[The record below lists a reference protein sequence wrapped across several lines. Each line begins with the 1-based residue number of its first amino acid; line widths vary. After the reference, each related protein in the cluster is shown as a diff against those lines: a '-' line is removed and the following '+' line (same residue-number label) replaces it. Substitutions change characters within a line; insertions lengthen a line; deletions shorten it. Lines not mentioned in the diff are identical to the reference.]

1 MFISYFFLNLYFVKI
16 LDMTVNQILSTKGN
30 DVYSVVSTISVYD
43 AIKIM
48 SEKNVGAILVI
59 EEGQLKGIFS
69 ERDYARKVILKDKSS
84 KTTMIKEIMVSNVFT
99 VQPTDDLDNCME
111 MMISRRIRHLPVVE
125 DDKVIG
131 LISIGD
137 VVKCIIEKQ
146 KETIQLLDSYIN
158 GTQS

>member
-1 MFISYFFLNLYFVKI
+1 
-16 LDMTVNQILSTKGN
+16 MTVNQILSTKGN

>member
-1 MFISYFFLNLYFVKI
+1 MFISYFFLNLYFIKFF
-16 LDMTVNQILSTKGN
+16 DMTVNQILSTKGN

>member
-1 MFISYFFLNLYFVKI
+1 
-16 LDMTVNQILSTKGN
+16 MTVNQILSTKGSN
-30 DVYSVVSTISVYD
+30 VYSIVSSISVYD
-43 AIKIM
+43 AIKVM
-48 SEKNVGAILVI
+48 GEKNVGAILII
-59 EEGQLKGIFS
+59 EEGQLKGILS
-69 ERDYARKVILKDKSS
+69 ERDYARKIVLKGKSS
-84 KTTMIKEIMVSNVFT
+84 KNTLVNEIMVSKVIT
-99 VQPTDDLDNCME
+99 VQPTDDLDFCME

-137 VVKCIIEKQ
+137 VVKSIIEKQ

>member
-158 GTQS
+158 GTQA

>member
-1 MFISYFFLNLYFVKI
+1 
-16 LDMTVNQILSTKGN
+16 MTVNQILSTKGN

-43 AIKIM
+43 AIKVM
-48 SEKNVGAILVI
+48 GEKNVGAILVI
-59 EEGQLKGIFS
+59 EDGQLKGILS
-69 ERDYARKVILKDKSS
+69 ERDYARKIVLKDKAS
-84 KTTMIKEIMVSNVFT
+84 KTTLVQEIMISNVIT
-99 VQPTDDLDNCME
+99 VNPTDDIDNCME
-111 MMISRRIRHLPVVE
+111 LMISRRIRHLPVVE
-125 DDKVIG
+125 NDKVVG

>member
-1 MFISYFFLNLYFVKI
+1 
-16 LDMTVNQILSTKGN
+16 MTVNQILSTKGSN
-30 DVYSVVSTISVYD
+30 VYSIVSSISVYD
-43 AIKIM
+43 AIKVM
-48 SEKNVGAILVI
+48 GEKNVGAILII
-59 EEGQLKGIFS
+59 EEGQLKGILS
-69 ERDYARKVILKDKSS
+69 ERDYARKIVLKGKSS
-84 KTTMIKEIMVSNVFT
+84 KNTLVNEIMVSKVIT
-99 VQPTDDLDNCME
+99 VQPTDDLDYCME

-137 VVKCIIEKQ
+137 VVKSIIEKQ

>member
-1 MFISYFFLNLYFVKI
+1 MFISYFFLNLYFIKFF
-16 LDMTVNQILSTKGN
+16 DMTVNQILSTKGN
-30 DVYSVVSTISVYD
+30 DVYSVVSSISVYD